1 MTTKTAKPPRDQASL
16 SLKLVSESRSGIV
29 PTQIRPGAFLK
40 LVQAVLMGKQ
50 MVGQA
55 EFRPHDD
62 GW

>member
-1 MTTKTAKPPRDQASL
+1 M
-16 SLKLVSESRSGIV
+16 

-55 EFRPHDD
+55 EFRSHDD